1 MFKLADRRG
10 SSANLELYHAFKYN
24 FPSKDSRMRKKK
36 KEWNIQKLNRTNFP
50 WFKLSNF
57 WKWQT
62 QHAVHVCTCQMT
74 PLTHLVSLVGTCL
87 LAACFAMCPGQVSWM
102 KWAPVPA
109 NVWILHLSRHTFLRS
124 HNITRLHIWII
135 LMNHVI
141 SRLSHVQHCTLTK
154 IQKFLL
160 MSSGG

>member
-1 MFKLADRRG
+1 MLADREYPARIWNYIL
-10 SSANLELYHAFKYN
+10 SDAFKYN

-62 QHAVHVCTCQMT
+62 QHVVHVCTCQMT
-74 PLTHLVSLVGTCL
+74 PLTHLILLVGTCL

-109 NVWILHLSRHTFLRS
+109 NVWILHLSRHTFKVAYFGSFWWAMSCRD
-124 HNITRLHIWII
+124 WIE
-135 LMNHVI
+135 L
-141 SRLSHVQHCTLTK
+141 CPTLCKHDMETK
-154 IQKFLL
+154 L
-160 MSSGG
+160 